1 MKSDFWDLILELFY
15 DEDKEGFTL
24 NYLDNYIYNLNN
36 TEIKPYYFLFVVS
49 GALIFA
55 AKMLFSA
62 IASIYGGLFGN
73 IEVNGDYV
81 VQNSYVPLIG
91 IVILIAFS
99 LHFLLV
105 VYLAPF
111 VIVKCKGHIAVPK
124 GEFALS
130 SQVYGWGIYSF
141 LLYPIALIHAL
152 ILPPKEK
159 SLR

>member
-99 LHFLLV
+99 LH
-105 VYLAPF
+105 P
-111 VIVKCKGHIAVPK
+111 IVK
-124 GEFALS
+124 LS
-130 SQVYGWGIYSF
+130 SKTSPSLPFWLTS
-141 LLYPIALIHAL
+141 IASKIL
-152 ILPPKEK
+152 ILVSRCLNQVPG
-159 SLR
+159 